1 MALHV
6 RWTGGKLVVL
16 EVGPYL
22 KVLKGGVVEYELEVA
37 GRCPCHVELH
47 DEDGCFNDEGDQ
59 FCEIY
64 LQTRPPKWL
73 VFHVTFITEAN
84 RFPELSIT
92 LHDSMYIQPACVIH
106 DTSEND
112 SKKASDLVVLDPFSW
127 ISFKAV
133 SLNVA

>member
-22 KVLKGGVVEYELEVA
+22 KVLRGGVVGYELEVA

-73 VFHVTFITEAN
+73 VSHVTFITEAN

-92 LHDSMYIQPACVIH
+92 LLCIFSLRASFMTLLRILRMIAKKLL
-106 DTSEND
+106 TS
-112 SKKASDLVVLDPFSW
+112 L
-127 ISFKAV
+127 
-133 SLNVA
+133 SLILSAGSA